1 MVKGLLDKHR
11 SAAPPPQQPP
21 AKAKQSPSSS
31 EGAAAKEKEKEKP
44 EKPEKSAP
52 PSSGKKATSKPA
64 KGKVCEFSS
73 NQCVYV
79 TLQCR
84 QVQLFAGKQYHLPS
98 SFSSS
103 SVCYFLSLP
112 LTLVSAGPLLSSPIP
127 LSLTA
132 SLLLPPSLSP
142 VWSSEGRCLS
152 C

>member
-31 EGAAAKEKEKEKP
+31 EGAAAKEKEKP

-73 NQCVYV
+73 NQCVCV

-84 QVQLFAGKQYHLPS
+84 QVQLLAGKQYHLPS

-112 LTLVSAGPLLSSPIP
+112 LTLLSAGPLLSPFPSLPLISPPIP
-127 LSLTA
+127 H
-132 SLLLPPSLSP
+132 
-142 VWSSEGRCLS
+142 
-152 C
+152 